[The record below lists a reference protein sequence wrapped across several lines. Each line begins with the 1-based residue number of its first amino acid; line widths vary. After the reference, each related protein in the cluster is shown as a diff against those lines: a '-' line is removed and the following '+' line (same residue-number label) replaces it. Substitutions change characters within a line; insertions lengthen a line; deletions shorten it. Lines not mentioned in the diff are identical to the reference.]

1 MKNNVS
7 AVVIFSVILSIM
19 LFLTSCSRK
28 MDFRSKHIVF
38 VSGEEEYRSEESLPM
53 IASILERE
61 TGAKVSFCFS
71 VDSAGYIDPNNTKHI
86 DGLEKLKDADLMVM
100 FARFRAL
107 PKEALKYIQ
116 EYVESG
122 KPIIG
127 LRTSTHAFL
136 YQEDSLKY
144 MNNEWPTKVFG
155 QQWIT
160 HHGHFEDGNKPLTS
174 VYYSNETNHPILR
187 GVKPF
192 EAYSWLYHVD
202 GGEWKLQG
210 NCDVLLNGKALK
222 SNHEMEGNLDKF
234 PLTNPVAWTKTNT
247 TSSGKSSKVFFTTL
261 GHPYDFKEESMRKL
275 LLNGIYWVLD
285 GENIIPKTGVPVAVD
300 GVYMPNNSG
309 FGKKYKMGIKLKDL
323 KNHKK

>member
-1 MKNNVS
+1 MRNSRNGL
-7 AVVIFSVILSIM
+7 AQLTFFLCILT
-19 LFLTSCSRK
+19 LATSCSRK
-28 MDFRSKHIVF
+28 IDFRSKHIVF

-53 IASILERE
+53 LADIIKRE

-71 VDSAGYIDPNNTKHI
+71 VDSTGYIDPNNTKHI
-86 DGLEKLKDADLMVM
+86 AGLEKLENADLMVM

-107 PKEALKYIQ
+107 PNLELKHIQ

-144 MNNEWPTKVFG
+144 MNNEWPAKVFG

-160 HHGHFEDGNKPLTS
+160 HHGHFDDGSKPLTS
-174 VYYSNETNHPILR
+174 VYFANKMMEPILR

-192 EAYSWLYHVD
+192 DAYSWLYHVD

-210 NCDVLLNGKALK
+210 DCNILLQGKSLK
-222 SNHEMEGNLDKF
+222 SNHEIEGNLNKY
-234 PLTNPVAWTKTNT
+234 PLINPVAWTKTYT
-247 TSSGKSSKVFFTTL
+247 TKSGKSSKVFFTTL
-261 GHPYDFKEESMRKL
+261 GHPYDFKNTSMRKL
-275 LLNGIYWVLD
+275 LLNSIFWALD
-285 GENIIPKTGVPVAVD
+285 AENKIPDNGVNSDPVE
-300 GVYMPNNSG
+300 VYSPSNSG
-309 FGKKYKMGIKLKDL
+309 FGQKYKKGVKWEQFDR
-323 KNHKK
+323 

>member
-7 AVVIFSVILSIM
+7 AVVLFSVILSIM

-28 MDFRSKHIVF
+28 MDFRSKHVVF

-53 IASILERE
+53 IARILERE

-136 YQEDSLKY
+136 YQEDSL
-144 MNNEWPTKVFG
+144 
-155 QQWIT
+155 Q
-160 HHGHFEDGNKPLTS
+160 
-174 VYYSNETNHPILR
+174 
-187 GVKPF
+187 
-192 EAYSWLYHVD
+192 
-202 GGEWKLQG
+202 
-210 NCDVLLNGKALK
+210 
-222 SNHEMEGNLDKF
+222 
-234 PLTNPVAWTKTNT
+234 
-247 TSSGKSSKVFFTTL
+247 
-261 GHPYDFKEESMRKL
+261 
-275 LLNGIYWVLD
+275 
-285 GENIIPKTGVPVAVD
+285 
-300 GVYMPNNSG
+300 
-309 FGKKYKMGIKLKDL
+309 
-323 KNHKK
+323 

>member
-1 MKNNVS
+1 MTNKVS
-7 AVVIFSVILSIM
+7 WLAQLTFVLS
-19 LFLTSCSRK
+19 FLLLATSCSRK
-28 MDFRSKHIVF
+28 LDFRSKHIVF
-38 VSGEEEYRSEESLPM
+38 VSGEEEYRSEESFPM
-53 IASILERE
+53 IAKILERE

-71 VDSAGYIDPNNTKHI
+71 VDSAGYIDPNNTRHI
-86 DGLEKLKDADLMVM
+86 AGLEKLQDADLMVL

-107 PKEALKYIQ
+107 PQDELKYITD
-116 EYVESG
+116 YVESG

-136 YQEDSLKY
+136 YQEDSMKH

-174 VYYSNETNHPILR
+174 VYFANKMMQPILR

-192 EAYSWLYHVD
+192 DAYSWLYHVD

-210 NCDVLLNGKALK
+210 DCNILLQGKSLK

-234 PLTNPVAWTKTNT
+234 PMTNPVAWTKNYK

-261 GHPYDFKEESMRKL
+261 GHPYDFKDVSMRKL
-275 LLNGIYWVLD
+275 LLNSIFWALDAENKIPENGVNAEPVDIY
-285 GENIIPKTGVPVAVD
+285 EPS
-300 GVYMPNNSG
+300 NSG
-309 FGKKYKMGIKLKDL
+309 FGQKYKKGVKLEEIK
-323 KNHKK
+323 

>member
-1 MKNNVS
+1 MTNNITWLTPLTFV
-7 AVVIFSVILSIM
+7 LSI
-19 LFLTSCSRK
+19 LLLATSCSRK
-28 MDFRSKHIVF
+28 LDFRSKHIVF

-53 IASILERE
+53 IAKIIKRE

-71 VDSAGYIDPNNTKHI
+71 VDSAGYIDPNNIRHI
-86 DGLEKLKDADLMVM
+86 AGLEKLKDADLMVM

-107 PKEALKYIQ
+107 PKEELKHIQ

-136 YQEDSLKY
+136 YQEDSLKH

-174 VYYSNETNHPILR
+174 VYFANKMMQPILR
-187 GVKPF
+187 GVKSF

-202 GGEWKLQG
+202 GGEWKLNGDCQILLQG
-210 NCDVLLNGKALK
+210 KSLK

-234 PLTNPVAWTKTNT
+234 PMTNPVAWTKTYT
-247 TSSGKSSKVFFTTL
+247 TKSGKTSKVFFTTL
-261 GHPYDFKEESMRKL
+261 GHPYDFKDTSMRKL
-275 LLNGIYWVLD
+275 LLNSIFWALD
-285 GENIIPKTGVPVAVD
+285 AKNKIPENGVNADPVD
-300 GVYMPNNSG
+300 NYQPSHSG
-309 FGKKYKMGIKLKDL
+309 FGQKYKKGVKWEQF
-323 KNHKK
+323 NH

>member
-1 MKNNVS
+1 MTNKIRWL
-7 AVVIFSVILSIM
+7 AQFIFVLGI
-19 LFLTSCSRK
+19 LFLASSCSRK
-28 MDFRSKHIVF
+28 IDFRSKHIVF
-38 VSGEEEYRSEESLPM
+38 VSGEEEYRSEESFPM
-53 IASILERE
+53 IAKILERE

-71 VDSAGYIDPNNTKHI
+71 VDSAGHIDPNNTRHI
-86 DGLEKLKDADLMVM
+86 AGLEKLKDADLMVM

-107 PKEALKYIQ
+107 PQDELKYITD
-116 EYVESG
+116 YVESG

-136 YQEDSLKY
+136 YQEDSLKH

-174 VYYSNETNHPILR
+174 VYFANKMIQPILR

-192 EAYSWLYHVD
+192 DAYSWLYHVD

-210 NCDVLLNGKALK
+210 DCNILLQGKSLK
-222 SNHEMEGNLDKF
+222 SNHEMEGNLEKF
-234 PLTNPVAWTKTNT
+234 PLTNPVAWTKTYK

-261 GHPYDFKEESMRKL
+261 GHPYDFKDVSMRKL
-275 LLNGIYWVLD
+275 LLNSIFWALD
-285 GENIIPKTGVPVAVD
+285 AENKIPED
-300 GVYMPNNSG
+300 GVNAELVDKYEPNNSG
-309 FGKKYKMGIKLKDL
+309 FGQK
-323 KNHKK
+323 HKKGVKLVEIK

>member
-1 MKNNVS
+1 MKNNAGRLS
-7 AVVIFSVILSIM
+7 YFLLTSMIL
-19 LFLTSCSRK
+19 LLTTSCSRK
-28 MDFRSKHIVF
+28 IDFRSKHIVF
-38 VSGEEEYRSEESLPM
+38 VSGEEEYRSEESFPM
-53 IASILERE
+53 IARILERE

-71 VDSAGYIDPNNTKHI
+71 VDSAGFIDPNNTKHI
-86 DGLEKLKDADLMVM
+86 AGLEKLKDADLMVI

-107 PKEALKYIQ
+107 PKDELKHIQ
-116 EYVESG
+116 NYVESG

-144 MNNEWPTKVFG
+144 MNNDWPTKVFG

-174 VYYSNETNHPILR
+174 VYFANKKMQPILR

-202 GGEWKLQG
+202 GGEWNLQG
-210 NCDVLLNGKALK
+210 DCNILLYGKSLK

-234 PLTNPVAWTKTNT
+234 PLTNPLAWTKTYTGSN
-247 TSSGKSSKVFFTTL
+247 GKSSKVFFTTL
-261 GHPYDFKEESMRKL
+261 GHPYDFKDVSMRKL
-275 LLNGIYWVLD
+275 ILNSIFWALD
-285 GENIIPKTGVPVAVD
+285 ADSKIPENGVNADPAS
-300 GVYMPNNSG
+300 VYEPNNSG
-309 FGKKYKMGIKLKDL
+309 FGQKYKKGVKADK
-323 KNHKK
+323 